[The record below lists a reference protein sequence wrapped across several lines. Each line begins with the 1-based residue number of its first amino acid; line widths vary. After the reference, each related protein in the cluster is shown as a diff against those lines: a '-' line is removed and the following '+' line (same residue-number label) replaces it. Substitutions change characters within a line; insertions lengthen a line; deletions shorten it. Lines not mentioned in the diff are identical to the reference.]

1 MKRVA
6 LFSLMLLLAGGA
18 KAQLFS
24 DNQLGGA
31 VLGGVVGGV
40 IGHNNNRQTAE
51 GIGIGAGLG
60 YLLGTLND
68 YDSGPRYSSGRTR
81 ISVDYGYGYG
91 CGWGHRHFGHRH
103 GYWGRPHWGGYHSFY
118 GRRYYRPS
126 WGVTYSTYTP
136 AVVYTSPAYVTTPA
150 AAAYTV
156 PATTTT
162 QTTVTRTRP
171 NYALG
176 GAAVGG
182 LLGAVIG
189 HNSDRQTAE
198 GAAIGAGAGLLLGGI
213 AEHNQ
218 RKREAEAAAARAA
231 QARVAQQ
238 PSQPVATTASAPRT
252 ASLYSPGVVS
262 GRTPVTQESTSTATG
277 YQPVA
282 PANYSNLTAANRL
295 FGR

>member
-1 MKRVA
+1 
-6 LFSLMLLLAGGA
+6 MLLLAGGA

-24 DNQLGGA
+24 NNQLGGA
-31 VLGGVVGGV
+31 VLGGAIGGV

-68 YDSGPRYSSGRTR
+68 YDSGPRYSRGSTR
-81 ISVDYGYGYG
+81 ISVGYGYG
-91 CGWGHRHFGHRH
+91 SGWGHRHFGHRH
-103 GYWGRPHWGGYHSFY
+103 GYWHRPYWGGHRPFF
-118 GRRYYRPS
+118 GRRHPRSS
-126 WGVTYSTYTP
+126 WGVSYSTYTP
-136 AVVYTSPAYVTTPA
+136 AVVYTSPAYVTAPVAT
-150 AAAYTV
+150 AYTV

-162 QTTVTRTRP
+162 QTTVTRARP

-182 LLGAVIG
+182 LLGAVVG

-213 AEHNQ
+213 AEHNA

-231 QARVAQQ
+231 QARVARQ
-238 PSQPVATTASAPRT
+238 SAPAPRSS
-252 ASLYSPGVVS
+252 SLYSPGVVS
-262 GRTPVTQESTSTATG
+262 GRTPVARDTASPATG

>member
-1 MKRVA
+1 MKRFA
-6 LFSLMLLLAGGA
+6 LFLTTLTLAGGA
-18 KAQLFS
+18 NGQLFS

-31 VLGGVVGGV
+31 VLGGVLGGV

-51 GIGIGAGLG
+51 GIGIGAGVG
-60 YLLGTLND
+60 YLLGSLND
-68 YDSGPRYSSGRTR
+68 YDSGPRYSRGATR
-81 ISVDYGYGYG
+81 ISVGYGSGFGRRGFGRPFGYWNRPFG
-91 CGWGHRHFGHRH
+91 GFHRHRGFGRGFHRPGWGFS
-103 GYWGRPHWGGYHSFY
+103 YT
-118 GRRYYRPS
+118 
-126 WGVTYSTYTP
+126 TYSP
-136 AVVYTSPAYVTTPA
+136 PVVYTSPAYVVPA
-150 AAAYTV
+150 ATTAYTV

-162 QTTVTRTRP
+162 VARSRP

-213 AEHNQ
+213 AEHSA

-231 QARVAQQ
+231 QARVAQAR
-238 PSQPVATTASAPRT
+238 VARQAPAAASN
-252 ASLYSPGVVS
+252 ASLYAPGVMS
-262 GRTPVTQESTSTATG
+262 GRTPVTQETTATATG

-282 PANYSNLTAANRL
+282 PANYSSLTAANRL

>member
-6 LFSLMLLLAGGA
+6 LFLTTLLLASGA
-18 KAQLFS
+18 SAQLFS
-24 DNQLGGA
+24 DNRLGGA
-31 VLGGVVGGV
+31 VLGGVLGGV

-60 YLLGTLND
+60 YLLGSLND
-68 YDSGPRYSSGRTR
+68 YDSGPRYSSRRTS
-81 ISVDYGYGYG
+81 ISVGYGNG
-91 CGWGHRHFGHRH
+91 WGGWGGWGHRPYGRRFGRWNH
-103 GYWGRPHWGGYHSFY
+103 PHWGFRRSYF
-118 GRRYYRPS
+118 GRRHFGPG
-126 WGVTYSTYTP
+126 WGVTYSTYSP
-136 AVVYTSPAYVTTPA
+136 AVVYTSPAYVTPA
-150 AAAYTV
+150 ATAYTV

-162 QTTVTRTRP
+162 QTTVTRSRP

-213 AEHNQ
+213 AEHSA
-218 RKREAEAAAARAA
+218 RKRETEAAVARAA

-238 PSQPVATTASAPRT
+238 APTQHRAPASGRST
-252 ASLYSPGVVS
+252 SLYAPGVVS
-262 GRTPVTQESTSTATG
+262 GRTPVAQESTSTAAG
-277 YQPVA
+277 RQPAA
-282 PANYSNLTAANRL
+282 PSNYNSMTAANRL